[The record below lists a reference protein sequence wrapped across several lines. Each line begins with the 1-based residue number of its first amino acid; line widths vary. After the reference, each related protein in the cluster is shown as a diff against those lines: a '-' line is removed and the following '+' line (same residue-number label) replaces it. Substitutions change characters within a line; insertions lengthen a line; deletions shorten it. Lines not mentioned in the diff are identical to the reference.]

1 VAAEYWTVA
10 ARSRI
15 VGTAVMRA
23 AAEPQSFAAK
33 PGAWGELALTLP
45 VFVVYQ
51 LGVVFLD
58 VRNATDLVTVRLLE
72 LSHGDRLLYLGLTAS
87 IGLVMSGVFAVLGR
101 GQTLHPRKLLQIV
114 IEGAAY
120 AIAMGAATSWIVG
133 KLFAGPPAGTAAA
146 MGPFTGLVMS
156 LGAGFYEELA
166 FRAVLFGLGA
176 KVLVWALAKQKV
188 GFVGTA
194 PRLSFASIAV
204 MVVWA
209 VVCAAAFSGMHYLG
223 ALGDPFDMKSF
234 VARMVLGLMLTL
246 VYAMR
251 GFAAAVWTHA
261 LYDVWVLVL

>member
-1 VAAEYWTVA
+1 
-10 ARSRI
+10 
-15 VGTAVMRA
+15 MRA
-23 AAEPQSFAAK
+23 ATEHEGFAAK

-51 LGVVFLD
+51 LGVVFLN

-101 GQTLHPRKLLQIV
+101 GQTLHPRKLVQIV

-133 KLFAGPPAGTAAA
+133 KLFAGPSASAVADS
-146 MGPFTGLVMS
+146 GPFTGLVMS

-166 FRAVLFGLGA
+166 FRAILFGLGA
-176 KVLVWALAKQKV
+176 KVLVWLFARQKMTLV
-188 GFVGTA
+188 GSA
-194 PRLSFASIAV
+194 PRLSFTSIVV
-204 MVVWA
+204 MIVWA
-209 VVCAAAFSGMHYLG
+209 VACAAAFSGMHYLG
-223 ALGDPFDMKSF
+223 SLGDTFELKSF

>member
-1 VAAEYWTVA
+1 VEYWTRAV
-10 ARSRI
+10 RSPI
-15 VGTAVMRA
+15 VGTTAMRA
-23 AAEPQSFAAK
+23 AVEQQGFAAK

-45 VFVVYQ
+45 VFLVYQ
-51 LGVVFLD
+51 LGVVFLN

-72 LSHGDRLLYLGLTAS
+72 LSHGDRLLYLGLTTA
-87 IGLVMSGVFAVLGR
+87 IALVMSGVFAVLGR
-101 GQTLHPRKLLQIV
+101 GQSLHPRKLVQIV

-133 KLFAGPPAGTAAA
+133 KLFAGPPAGA
-146 MGPFTGLVMS
+146 MADTGPFTGLVMS

-166 FRAVLFGLGA
+166 FRAILFGLGA
-176 KVLVWALAKQKV
+176 KLLVWIFTKQKV
-188 GFVGTA
+188 ELVGTA
-194 PRLSFASIAV
+194 PRLSFTSIAV

-209 VVCAAAFSGMHYLG
+209 LVCAAAFSGMHYLG

-234 VARMVLGLMLTL
+234 VARFVLGLMLTL
-246 VYAMR
+246 VFAMR